1 MNTYLFTTQTTM
13 KAYNHKKWW
22 IDGGVIRQIEIE
34 ADNLNA
40 ALKEYQKIVRDK
52 YYIDISNT
60 ALKRKSPMYR
70 DYKNGETK
78 QVGYV
83 LTGSTEFETDNYSG
97 VWVKQFIDLWV
108 EIQTI
113 TETIF

>member
-1 MNTYLFTTQTTM
+1 MKTFLFTTATTM
-13 KAYNHKKWW
+13 KEYNSKKWW
-22 IDGGVIRQIEIE
+22 IDRNVIRQIEVE
-34 ADNLNA
+34 AENIHA
-40 ALKEYQKIVRDK
+40 ALKEYQEIVREK
-52 YYIDISNT
+52 FYIDISNN
-60 ALKRKSPMYR
+60 ALKTKRRMYR
-70 DYKNGETK
+70 DLKSGGCK

-113 TETIF
+113 TETTF